1 VGTDT
6 QAVNKTRF
14 LPIEKKWDVMFDY
27 IARTQRLSDILVSG
41 GDTYTLSSAQLRLI
55 VQRLLEMPHII
66 RIRVASKGV
75 AICPSKLIDPKDDW
89 ADALIDLARSGRKM
103 GKSVALHTHFNHPN
117 EITWI
122 TRLAAQRLFEEGVVV
137 RNQTV
142 LLNGVNNNVNTMKK
156 LINELSS
163 INIQP
168 VRFISLTFSFF
179 QALTAEVLRIPE

>member
-6 QAVNKTRF
+6 AIVNKTRF
-14 LPIEKKWDVMFDY
+14 LPIERKWEAMFDY
-27 IARTQRLSDILVSG
+27 IARTERLADILVSG
-41 GDTYTLSSAQLRLI
+41 GDTYTLSSPQLRSI
-55 VQRLLEMPHII
+55 VERLLRVPHIL
-66 RIRVASKGV
+66 RVRVASKGM
-75 AICPSKLIDPKDDW
+75 AICPGRLMDKKDDW
-89 ADALIDLARSGRKM
+89 ANTLIYLAQLGRKM

-142 LLNGVNNNVNTMKK
+142 LLNGVNNNVVTMSK
-156 LINELSS
+156 LINELAS

-168 VRFISLTFSFF
+168 VRVTDYRCLFCP
-179 QALTAEVLRIPE
+179 LR